1 MPRVSTATSLRVV
14 AIAFTLLSS
23 ASGSIVYGERGGPG
37 QSTSAVTAAQA
48 APFLGDWTISTSSP
62 LGQTSYLVTLTST
75 GGAVR
80 ATVKTANQPD
90 VVVTNIRAAL
100 KSLVLTYTTDFSGTL
115 IPTVLILTPDGNNI
129 RADFSLLDGQFEM
142 SGTGTK
148 GNTLSAPAQRPAG
161 AAQAGERRKAGTA
174 TGRQSER
181 PSSDDGRPP
190 RECAGHAEAAAKSPG
205 LGPGRRIRARLNPAR
220 GADDRSARTED
231 RSVDDGD
238 HLRRG

>member
-100 KSLVLTYTTDFSGTL
+100 KSLVLTYTADFSGTL
-115 IPTVLILTPDGNNI
+115 IPTVLILTPDGNDMQGGFLAAR
-129 RADFSLLDGQFEM
+129 RAVRDVGHRHQGQCA
-142 SGTGTK
+142 SR
-148 GNTLSAPAQRPAG
+148 RPG
-161 AAQAGERRKAGTA
+161 RNVRRARRRRSRALRPRTA
-174 TGRQSER
+174 TGRA
-181 PSSDDGRPP
+181 SDPTFCR
-190 RECAGHAEAAAKSPG
+190 
-205 LGPGRRIRARLNPAR
+205 
-220 GADDRSARTED
+220 
-231 RSVDDGD
+231 
-238 HLRRG
+238 